1 MEIRRWLPYHTVQT
15 RHLGLL
21 LGTARLIAWLGFIWI
36 AFGIAVAATG
46 YLIPRLMGV
55 VLAGYGLGFLAFSG
69 LLAALVGIEES
80 LRRRA
85 ERD

>member
-1 MEIRRWLPYHTVQT
+1 MDLRRWLPYHDLQT

-21 LGTARLIAWLGFIWI
+21 LGTARLVAWLGLIWI

-46 YLIPRLMGV
+46 YAMPRVMGV

-80 LRRRA
+80 LRRRS